1 MITRGKIHNNEIL
14 LKEHFKSKPIVWIS
28 KFKARNLS
36 KSSAPIC
43 ITKNAFKQNYPFE
56 NLYVSPNHAIL
67 VNGKM
72 VRAKNLVNDDT
83 IFQDFSYDSVVYY
96 HLELDNHSAVI
107 ANGILSETYL
117 DVNNRYIFESS
128 KPIIN
133 LRKMTLHR

>member
-1 MITRGKIHNNEIL
+1 MI
-14 LKEHFKSKPIVWIS
+14 
-28 KFKARNLS
+28 
-36 KSSAPIC
+36 
-43 ITKNAFKQNYPFE
+43 Y
-56 NLYVSPNHAIL
+56 
-67 VNGKM
+67 
-72 VRAKNLVNDDT
+72 